1 MRARPRIRRTRRS
14 FVQNVRSL
22 ASLALAA
29 TLLAGA
35 RSASAQE
42 PPAPA
47 PTCRQLKTALVLAG
61 GGAKGAAH
69 IGLMKVLDSLGIRPD
84 LIVGTSIGAITG
96 AMYASG
102 WSGNEIDSLVRKY
115 DIGELVQRYDPR
127 LPRSLGPLLDPV
139 VVWQQSEGRIRLQ
152 SGAARES
159 DLIAVMNA
167 LLLRGNLI
175 ARGSFDRLP
184 IPFRAVATDLR
195 TKASVVLDKGDLAQA
210 VRASFAI
217 PLVFE
222 PITLDGR
229 TLVDGGITDNVP
241 VRIAR
246 RLGAQRL
253 IVSRLDSTVV
263 DTAAV
268 GTTTFTASRLMDFLF
283 PEPLDTITPPDV
295 VIRPDLTGYQSLDF
309 ARERVDSLIALGYN
323 AAVEKFAT
331 QPCIPRGRPRPDR
344 TYERRIAGVT
354 VESGDL
360 AQPELVRRA
369 LDLNEGRLIDE
380 DSLGEGLV
388 RVSNSGLAVG
398 VWLNPTATQSG
409 TAFHVRAIDHPRRVA
424 GVGVDYDNTIGGR
437 LWFTVLDRRVFG
449 RRAEGSMMVD
459 LSEVRQH
466 LRLGVRRG
474 TRLGSLLIN
483 PMVTTGIVR
492 EEVKRFDV
500 AGDVLPDVLMEE
512 TYLGLGFERTGVQ
525 AWTRVTAE
533 LTAWRQGQEAI
544 LGAPGG
550 RVEYLLARRNE
561 DPVFRADLRANSR
574 FQVGIIEGRGY
585 GRWGERLEL
594 QTRLRGGAGLDL
606 PPHYTL
612 TLGGL
617 EGFAGLQVFELRGDR
632 EFMLAQLFRFRAFGP
647 FYARVEPMIGTMRAE
662 DDSLDVNLP
671 DKNAIYGMR
680 GGLEWRTPIGPIRVE
695 YGVNNLQRK
704 QLLFRLGTWAQ

>member
-1 MRARPRIRRTRRS
+1 VQHVRT
-14 FVQNVRSL
+14 L
-22 ASLALAA
+22 ASLTLA
-29 TLLAGA
+29 TVLLGAG
-35 RSASAQE
+35 RTASAQE

-47 PTCRQLKTALVLAG
+47 PTCRQLRTALVLAG

-69 IGLMKVLDSLGIRPD
+69 IGLIKVLDSLGIRPD
-84 LIVGTSIGAITG
+84 LVVGTSIGAITG

-115 DIGELVQRYDPR
+115 DIGELVKSYDPR

-139 VVWQQSEGRIRLQ
+139 VVWQQNDGRIGLQ
-152 SGAARES
+152 GGAARES
-159 DLIAVMNA
+159 DIIGVMNA

-195 TKASVVLDKGDLAQA
+195 TKTSVVLDKGDLAQA

-229 TLVDGGITDNVP
+229 TLIDGGITDNVP
-241 VRIAR
+241 IRIAR

-263 DTAAV
+263 DTSAL

-295 VIRPDLTGYQSLDF
+295 VVRPDLTGFQSLDF
-309 ARERVDSLIALGYN
+309 SKPRVDSLIALGYR
-323 AAVEKFAT
+323 AAVEEFAT

-344 TYERRIAGVT
+344 SYERRIASVT
-354 VESGDL
+354 VDARDL
-360 AQPELVRRA
+360 AEPELVRRA
-369 LDLNEGRLIDE
+369 LDLTEGRQIDE
-380 DSLGEGLV
+380 DSLGAGLV
-388 RVSNSGLAVG
+388 RVSNSGLALG

-409 TAFHVRAIDHPRRVA
+409 TAFRVRTIEQPRRVA
-424 GVGVDYDNTIGGR
+424 GVGMDYDNTIGGR
-437 LWFTVLDRRVFG
+437 LWFTMLDRRVFG
-449 RRAEGSMMVD
+449 RRAEGFMMAD

-474 TRLGSLLIN
+474 MRVGSLLIN
-483 PMVTTGIVR
+483 PTITTGLVR

-500 AGDVLPDVLMEE
+500 AGDLLPDILMQES
-512 TYLGLGFERTGVQ
+512 YLGVGFERTGTQ
-525 AWTRVTAE
+525 AWTRMTAE
-533 LTAWRQGQEAI
+533 FTAWRQGQDAI
-544 LGAPGG
+544 LGAPGA
-550 RVEYLLARRNE
+550 RIEYLLARRTD
-561 DPVFRADLRANSR
+561 DPVFRTDLRANSR
-574 FQVGIIEGRGY
+574 FQLGIVEARGY
-585 GRWGERLEL
+585 GRWGQRLEL
-594 QTRLRGGAGLDL
+594 ETRLRGGAGLDL
-606 PPHYTL
+606 PAHYTL

-617 EGFAGLQVFELRGDR
+617 DGFAGLQVFELRGDR
-632 EFMLAQLFRFRAFGP
+632 ELMLAQLFRFRAFGP
-647 FYARVEPMIGTMRAE
+647 FFARIEPMVGTMRAE

-671 DKNAIYGMR
+671 DKNAVYGVR
-680 GGLEWRTPIGPIRVE
+680 GGLEWRTPVGPIRLE

-704 QLLFRLGTWAQ
+704 QLVFRLGTWSQ